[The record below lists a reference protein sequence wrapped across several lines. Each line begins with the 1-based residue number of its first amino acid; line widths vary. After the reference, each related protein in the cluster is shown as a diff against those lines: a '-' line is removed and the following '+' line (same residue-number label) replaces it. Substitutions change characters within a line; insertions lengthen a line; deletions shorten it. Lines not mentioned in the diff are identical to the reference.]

1 MLHTYANGS
10 GWQLRKLSFKIL
22 HSTTKLLPAW
32 HDHLR
37 ELKLR
42 DRIMPRDVAT
52 RWNSTFDM
60 LDFAL
65 EYRKALDAI
74 SGDRDMDLRQFELA
88 EFEWK
93 IAAQLRDA
101 LKVRIQ
107 SLMVSHGLSL
117 QQRYQILKNATLFFS
132 RSTPNLATVIPA
144 MDVIDERFSTDSLN
158 RAGYDASI
166 RASLGLA
173 KRTLN
178 RYYNMTDWSEVYR
191 IAMGMYLLII
201 FTN

>member
-1 MLHTYANGS
+1 
-10 GWQLRKLSFKIL
+10 
-22 HSTTKLLPAW
+22 LLPAW

-117 QQRYQILKNATLFFS
+117 QQRYQILKDATLFFS

-144 MDVIDERFSTDSLN
+144 MDHLDKVLVTTSDNSQFSLP
-158 RAGYDASI
+158 I
-166 RASLGLA
+166 RAALVIG
-173 KRTLN
+173 KNTIN
-178 RYYNMTDWSEVYR
+178 RYYNKTDYSEVYR
-191 IAMGMYLLII
+191 IAMSMYYHIHVFSLLIYFI
-201 FTN
+201 G